1 MKHAVWF
8 ALVFLL
14 MAVSGTA
21 FAGEQSLALFIGITD
36 DRGDDVFSLGLDYEY
51 KFSEVFGIGGL
62 LDHAGGDVRT
72 WVVGVPIFAHPVGGL
87 VVLLAPG
94 IEHQDDGDNEALVR
108 LGAGWDF
115 ELGERFVVTPVVNVN
130 FVDGD
135 KVYVYGVEFGYKL
148 GGG

>member
-1 MKHAVWF
+1 MKLLRFTIVAV
-8 ALVFLL
+8 LI
-14 MAVSGTA
+14 AVSGTA

-94 IEHQDDGDNEALVR
+94 IEHQDDGDNEALIR

-115 ELGERFVVTPVVNVN
+115 ELGERFVVTPVVNVD

>member
-1 MKHAVWF
+1 MIRIVRGIVFIFAVLVAVHAG
-8 ALVFLL
+8 A
-14 MAVSGTA
+14 A
-21 FAGEQSLALFIGITD
+21 EQTLSLFVGVTD

-62 LDHAGGDVRT
+62 LDHANGDVRT

-94 IEHQDDGDNEALVR
+94 VEHQNDGDNEALV
-108 LGAGWDF
+108 LGD
-115 ELGERFVVTPVVNVN
+115 RFVVTPIVNVD

-135 KVYVYGVEFGYKL
+135 KVYVYGVEFGHKL
-148 GGG
+148 GGD

>member
-36 DRGDDVFSLGLDYEY
+36 DRGDDAFSLGLDYEY

-94 IEHQDDGDNEALVR
+94 IEHQDDGDKEALIR

-115 ELGERFVVTPVVNVN
+115 EVGERFVITPVFNID

>member
-1 MKHAVWF
+1 MNRIVRG
-8 ALVFLL
+8 LVFVF
-14 MAVSGTA
+14 AVMVA
-21 FAGEQSLALFIGITD
+21 VRAGAAEQTLSLFVGVTD
-36 DRGDDVFSLGLDYEY
+36 DRGDNAFSLGLDYEY
-51 KFSEVFGIGGL
+51 KFTEIFGIGGL
-62 LDHAGGDVRT
+62 LDHANGDVRT

-108 LGAGWDF
+108 LGAGWEF
-115 ELGERFVVTPVVNVN
+115 ELSERFVVAPMFNID
-130 FVDGD
+130 FVDDD